1 MDIKKVIS
9 FDKGIRW
16 KADHT
21 SNPYA
26 IVLKAKKIWYFTEKE
41 NTNSYTFFKLAIQDN
56 AKPFKWGCST
66 RKQLWFLNIKSII
79 ILWRHPTSYI
89 EYYQKKNRRKKEEG
103 DYSCILS
110 IKIASSS

>member
-16 KADHT
+16 KVDHT

-26 IVLKAKKIWYFTEKE
+26 IVLKAEKIWYFTEKE

-56 AKPFKWGCST
+56 AKPFKWG
-66 RKQLWFLNIKSII
+66 L
-79 ILWRHPTSYI
+79 HPQKTI
-89 EYYQKKNRRKKEEG
+89 MVFKHNEYYYFMTPLDIVYKVLPKEDSKKKRRVKK
-103 DYSCILS
+103 
-110 IKIASSS
+110 